1 MCDGSWEINPCKW
14 SSLLASLLKN
24 ISCIA
29 NGLSL
34 SLMSALHDRQ
44 DFTAIYSV
52 DSLSFEKGR
61 ISLDGAFF
69 YFIFSRDLNLYG
81 LELCPPRKPW
91 LFIKHRKAETINNF
105 CCSTLLSC
113 YARRRLEIKRPAN
126 GELILN
132 FAFWSRTPHQKICY
146 AGILL
151 PHDIDDGTTIKNG
164 NLGHQ
169 TSFSVFRAW

>member
-81 LELCPPRKPW
+81 LESTPRKPW

-105 CCSTLLSC
+105 AVL
-113 YARRRLEIKRPAN
+113 R
-126 GELILN
+126 
-132 FAFWSRTPHQKICY
+132 
-146 AGILL
+146 
-151 PHDIDDGTTIKNG
+151 D
-164 NLGHQ
+164 
-169 TSFSVFRAW
+169 